1 MQISKIALAAV
12 AVVAFAGQAQAAT
25 AFLTGASATSVNY
38 VKALKGL
45 CGGTFTVYKETTGNT
60 SLGNFFTAKCS
71 QAFTGISGIDAVA
84 FNVSGG
90 SYSAVQN
97 STLGTTGT
105 KFVQALS
112 GTPVAGSGA
121 LAGIN
126 VVAGITATGAIKSE
140 GGFMDIEP
148 AAFDAALLDPFGGVE
163 GLADKVAGASFYQ
176 AFGVAVSRDLYAALQ
191 TKQGLT
197 AAGCTADTL
206 TPACQ
211 PTVSRAQYASI
222 ASATFNSAK
231 SNINSLFGVPAGKLT
246 LCRRVSTSGTQ
257 AASNQFFLNNL
268 TGNGPNAG
276 LEAPADQATYG
287 PGAVATF
294 EVKEGSGTS
303 NARDCLN
310 ATGYGIGVLSLE
322 NVPAASAGYR
332 FVKLNRVE
340 GFDAANSSQATGI
353 NGEYEF
359 AYQSFKFTAAGAGTS
374 AVIDAIDAELTVI
387 GATNGLWGAGE
398 SQFGRNGN
406 NANVITKQ

>member
-1 MQISKIALAAV
+1 MQMSKIALAAV

-25 AFLTGASATSVNY
+25 TFLTGASATSVNY
-38 VKALKGL
+38 VKALKTL

-71 QAFTGISGIDAVA
+71 QSFSGLSGVDAVA
-84 FNVSGG
+84 FNVAGG

-97 STLGTTGT
+97 STLGTGT
-105 KFVQALS
+105 KFVQSLS
-112 GTPVAGSGA
+112 GTPVAGAGA
-121 LAGIN
+121 LTGIN
-126 VVAGITATGAIKSE
+126 VVAGITATGTVKSE
-140 GGFMDIEP
+140 GGFMDMEP
-148 AAFDAALLDPFGGVE
+148 AAFDATLVEPFGGVE
-163 GLADKVAGASFYQ
+163 GLADKVSGASFYQ

-191 TKQGLT
+191 SKQGLT

-211 PTVSRAQYASI
+211 PTISRAQYASI
-222 ASATFNSAK
+222 ASISTNSAK
-231 SNINSLFGVPAGKLT
+231 LDINSLFGVPAGKLT

-268 TGNGPNAG
+268 TGNGPSGGADI
-276 LEAPADQATYG
+276 PADAATYSAG
-287 PGAVATF
+287 VLATF

-340 GFDAANSSQATGI
+340 GFDAANSSQATGMS
-353 NGEYEF
+353 GEYEF
-359 AYQSFKFTAAGAGTS
+359 AFQSQKFTAAGAGSS
-374 AVIDAIDAELTVI
+374 AVIEAIDAELTVL
-387 GATNGLWGAGE
+387 GTTNGLWGAGE
-398 SQFGRNGN
+398 SEFGRNGN
-406 NANVITKQ
+406 NANVISKQ